1 MARKHAITR
10 RSVLTGTAAAGFAAL
25 APSLVRAQSAP
36 AVLTTTKLPVS
47 GYFRRPPYV
56 VAVHKGFFAR
66 ERLEIDY
73 HVVEFAPDHNRELA
87 EGKWPLTLS
96 SADTMLARTTQ
107 DHVDFLMVMQMEE
120 GLDVQMV
127 VRPEIKTFADLRGKL
142 FAADPIDSN
151 YDLVRNKIMRDHGI
165 SESDYRIDVLGPSRV
180 RANAFAQGKVDA
192 AMLAPPWN
200 ERAIKAGGRVLAEG
214 ADYIPDW
221 PLSCGWGLRRWIE
234 ANRSTVVRF
243 VRAMANA
250 SDWLMKPENREETI
264 ALMMREEKLPRDRAE
279 LSYRRVVPKNMLRP
293 EAIRKNI
300 EVRIELGYYKPPHKA
315 TEAFYDLSYWSEATG
330 EPVPPPAGL
339 PRNAVPA

>member
-1 MARKHAITR
+1 MARMHRITR
-10 RSVLTGTAAAGFAAL
+10 RAALKSAAATGLAVL
-25 APSLVRAQSAP
+25 APSVARPQAP
-36 AVLTTTKLPVS
+36 AVHGTTKLPVS

-56 VAVHKGFFAR
+56 VAVHKGFFAK

-107 DHVDFLMVMQMEE
+107 DKVDFLLVMQTEE
-120 GLDVQMV
+120 GLDVQLV
-127 VRPEIKTFADLRGKL
+127 AQPKYKSLQELRGKL

-165 SESDYRIDVLGPSRV
+165 SESDYRIDVLGPSRT
-180 RANAFAQGKVDA
+180 RANAFTQGKVDA

-200 ERAIKAGGRVLAEG
+200 ARAIAAGGTVLAEG
-214 ADYIPDW
+214 ADYIPNW
-221 PLSCGWGLRRWIE
+221 PLSCGWGLRSWIE

-243 VRAMANA
+243 VRAMAQA
-250 SDWLMKPENREETI
+250 SDWLLKPENREETV

-279 LSYRRVVPKNMLRP
+279 SSYRRVVPKSMISP

-300 EVRIELGYYKPPHKA
+300 EVRIELGYYKPPHKP
-315 TEAFYDLSYWSEATG
+315 TEAFYDLRYWSEATG
-330 EPVPPPAGL
+330 EPVPPPVGL
-339 PRNAVPA
+339 ARNAVAG

>member
-1 MARKHAITR
+1 MVGKHTITR
-10 RSVLTGTAAAGFAAL
+10 RAALKGAAAAGL
-25 APSLVRAQSAP
+25 AGLGTSSATAQPAP
-36 AVLTTTKLPVS
+36 VVLTTTKLPVS

-56 VAVHKGFFAR
+56 VAVHKGFFAK

-73 HVVEFAPDHNRELA
+73 HIVEFAPDHNRELA

-107 DHVDFLMVMQMEE
+107 DKVDFLLVMQMEE

-165 SESDYRIDVLGPSRV
+165 SESEYRIDVLGPSRV
-180 RANAFAQGKVDA
+180 RAEAFAKGKVDA

-200 ERAIKAGGRVLAEG
+200 ERAIKAGGRVMADG
-214 ADYIPDW
+214 ADYIPNW
-221 PLSCGWGLRRWIE
+221 PLSCGWGLRKWIE
-234 ANRSTVVRF
+234 GNRSTVVRF
-243 VRAMANA
+243 VRAMAQA
-250 SDWLMKPENREETI
+250 SDWLLKPENREETI
-264 ALMMREEKLPRDRAE
+264 ALMMREEKLSRNRAE
-279 LSYRRVVPKNMLRP
+279 SSYQRVVPKNKINP
-293 EAIRKNI
+293 EALRKNI
-300 EVRIELGYYKPPHKA
+300 EVRIELGYYKPPHEP

-330 EPVPPPAGL
+330 EPVPPPAGM
-339 PRNAVPA
+339 PRNAVRG

>member
-1 MARKHAITR
+1 MSLAINR
-10 RSVLTGTAAAGFAAL
+10 RAVLKGAAAAL
-25 APSLVRAQSAP
+25 APSLARAQPAP
-36 AVLTTTKLPVS
+36 AVLTTTRLPVS

-107 DHVDFLMVMQMEE
+107 DDVDFLMVMQMEE

-127 VRPEIKTFADLRGKL
+127 VQPGIKTFADLRGKL

-165 SESDYRIDVLGPSRV
+165 GESEYRIDVLGPSRV
-180 RANAFAQGKVDA
+180 RADAFAKGKVDA

-200 ERAIKAGGRVLAEG
+200 ERAIKAGGTVLADG

-234 ANRSTVVRF
+234 ANRATVVRF

-250 SDWLMKPENREETI
+250 SDWLMQPDNREETI

-279 LSYRRVVPKNMLRP
+279 SSYRRVVRKSMLRP

-300 EVRIELGYYKPPHKA
+300 EVRIELGYYKPPHKP
-315 TEAFYDLSYWSEATG
+315 TEAFYDLSYWSVATG
-330 EPVPPPAGL
+330 EPVPPPVGL
-339 PRNAVPA
+339 PRNAVRG